1 YIMERNGKQLVV
13 INGRENKLYEE
24 ISNLTFSPDGKHFA
38 YIAKES
44 DKYFIVLDDKEGKKY
59 SERLAPKS
67 YPNYSSIDNLKFSPD
82 SNFFAY
88 TVNNEHYMR
97 YIDKND
103 HSVLLRNLKSGKEKK
118 YTGGFSF
125 FFSPNSKYFL
135 YKSYVGDGDDFGE
148 KRNCNIVALNDNNSE
163 FKTVKSY
170 VTKKFIV
177 SNGKYVGEKILNFNF
192 KFSDDG
198 RYITY
203 NKEKIVPEDSF
214 DIYYIEEPIEQR

>member
-1 YIMERNGKQLVV
+1 
-13 INGRENKLYEE
+13 
-24 ISNLTFSPDGKHFA
+24 
-38 YIAKES
+38 
-44 DKYFIVLDDKEGKKY
+44 
-59 SERLAPKS
+59 S

-125 FFSPNSKYFL
+125 LFSPNSKYFL

-148 KRNCNIVALNDNNSE
+148 KRNCNIVALNDDNDE
-163 FKTVKSY
+163 FEIVKLY
-170 VTKKFIV
+170 VTKKFTV

-198 RYITY
+198 GYITY